1 MNATGSLA
9 IFIPVTI
16 VYFILKYYL
25 IDSKMSESGTLSSII
40 TIGYLIIIVGYQ
52 IGVNIS
58 QSSELCNG
66 TPQVMPA
73 IMYTLLP
80 NFLIFGTLILLLN
93 MFPGWRA
100 PFSNTIGY
108 VIVSVFMGMNSTF
121 NDLLETKKGSKLLEK
136 ICTDKSLI
144 INEMTHANY
153 DVFLS
158 NLSKDGILNP
168 KYTTLDAYKDLWK
181 YIAIKNNI
189 ADFIWYMLTGML
201 VIFTTSNALL
211 DIKCSYTEKQ
221 SAANSDKFE
230 EAQNKMDSKDKP
242 KFYTQRS

>member
-58 QSSELCNG
+58 QSSQLCNG
-66 TPQVMPA
+66 TPQVLPA

-100 PFSNTIGY
+100 PFSNTIGFM
-108 VIVSVFMGMNSTF
+108 VVSVFMGMNGTF

-153 DVFLS
+153 DIFLS

-189 ADFIWYMLTGML
+189 ADFIWYTLTGML

-211 DIKCSYTEKQ
+211 DIRCSYTEKQ

-230 EAQNKMDSKDKP
+230 ESQNKMNSKDKP

>member
-9 IFIPVTI
+9 IFVPVTI
-16 VYFILKYYL
+16 IYFILKYYL
-25 IDSKMSESGTLSSII
+25 IDSKMSDVGTLSSII
-40 TIGYLIIIVGYQ
+40 TIGYLIVVVGYQ
-52 IGVNIS
+52 IVVNIS
-58 QSSELCNG
+58 NTAELCNG
-66 TPQVMPA
+66 TPQVVPA
-73 IMYTLLP
+73 IIYTILP

-93 MFPGWRA
+93 VFPGWRA
-100 PFSNTIGY
+100 PFSNTIGFL
-108 VIVSVFMGMNSTF
+108 VVNVFMGMNSTF

-158 NLSKDGILNP
+158 NLAKDNILKP
-168 KYTTLDAYKDLWK
+168 KYATSEAYKGLWK

-221 SAANSDKFE
+221 SAANANKFE
-230 EAQNKMDSKDKP
+230 ESQNKAASEAKP

>member
-9 IFIPVTI
+9 IFVPVTI

-58 QSSELCNG
+58 QSSQLCNG
-66 TPQVMPA
+66 TPQVLPA

-100 PFSNTIGY
+100 PFSNTIGFM
-108 VIVSVFMGMNSTF
+108 VVSVFMGMNGTF

-153 DVFLS
+153 DIFLS

-189 ADFIWYMLTGML
+189 ADFIWYTLTGML

-211 DIKCSYTEKQ
+211 DIRCSYTEKQ

-230 EAQNKMDSKDKP
+230 ESQNKMNSKDKP

>member
-58 QSSELCNG
+58 QSSQLCNG
-66 TPQVMPA
+66 TPQVLPA

-100 PFSNTIGY
+100 PFSNTIGFM
-108 VIVSVFMGMNSTF
+108 VVSVFMGMNGTF

-153 DVFLS
+153 DIFLS

-189 ADFIWYMLTGML
+189 ADFIWYTLTGML

-211 DIKCSYTEKQ
+211 DIRCSYTEKQ

-230 EAQNKMDSKDKP
+230 ESC
-242 KFYTQRS
+242 

>member
-25 IDSKMSESGTLSSII
+25 IDSKMSESGALSSIV

-52 IGVNIS
+52 IAVNIS
-58 QSSELCNG
+58 QSAQLCNG

-100 PFSNTIGY
+100 PFSNTIGFM
-108 VIVSVFMGMNSTF
+108 VVSVFMGMNGTF

-153 DVFLS
+153 DIFLS

-189 ADFIWYMLTGML
+189 ADFIWYTLTGML

-211 DIKCSYTEKQ
+211 DIRCSYTEKQ

-230 EAQNKMDSKDKP
+230 ESQNKMNSQDKP

>member
-52 IGVNIS
+52 IAVNIS
-58 QSSELCNG
+58 QSAQLCNG

-100 PFSNTIGY
+100 PFSNTIGFM
-108 VIVSVFMGMNSTF
+108 VVSVFMGMNGTF

-153 DVFLS
+153 DIFLS

-189 ADFIWYMLTGML
+189 ADFIWYTLTGML

-211 DIKCSYTEKQ
+211 DIRCSYTEKQ

-230 EAQNKMDSKDKP
+230 ESQNKMNSKDKP

>member
-58 QSSELCNG
+58 QSSQLCNG
-66 TPQVMPA
+66 TPQVLPA

-100 PFSNTIGY
+100 PFSNTIGFM
-108 VIVSVFMGMNSTF
+108 VVSVFMGMNGTF

-153 DVFLS
+153 EIFLS

-189 ADFIWYMLTGML
+189 ADFIWYTLTGML

-211 DIKCSYTEKQ
+211 DIRCSYTEKQ

-230 EAQNKMDSKDKP
+230 ESQNKMNSKDKP

>member
-9 IFIPVTI
+9 IFVPVTI

-25 IDSKMSESGTLSSII
+25 IDSKMSESGALSSIV

-52 IGVNIS
+52 IAVNIS
-58 QSSELCNG
+58 QSAQLCNG

-100 PFSNTIGY
+100 PFSNTIGFM
-108 VIVSVFMGMNSTF
+108 VVSVFMGMNGTF

-153 DVFLS
+153 DIFLS

-189 ADFIWYMLTGML
+189 ADFIWYTLTGML

-211 DIKCSYTEKQ
+211 DIRCSYTEKQ

-230 EAQNKMDSKDKP
+230 ESQNKMNSQDKP

>member
-9 IFIPVTI
+9 IFVPVTI

-25 IDSKMSESGTLSSII
+25 IDSKMSESGALSSIV

-52 IGVNIS
+52 IAVNIS
-58 QSSELCNG
+58 QSAQLCNG

-100 PFSNTIGY
+100 PFSNTIGFM
-108 VIVSVFMGMNSTF
+108 VVSVFMGMNGTF

-153 DVFLS
+153 DIFLS

-189 ADFIWYMLTGML
+189 ADFIWYTLTGML

-211 DIKCSYTEKQ
+211 DIRCSYTEKQ

-230 EAQNKMDSKDKP
+230 ESQNKMNSKDKP